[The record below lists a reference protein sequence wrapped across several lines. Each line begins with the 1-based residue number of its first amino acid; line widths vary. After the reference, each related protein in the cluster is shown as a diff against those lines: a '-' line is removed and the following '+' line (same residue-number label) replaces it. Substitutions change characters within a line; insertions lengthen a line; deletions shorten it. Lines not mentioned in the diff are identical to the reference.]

1 MKKLFVN
8 LILIITMLA
17 STAFA
22 SDNSL
27 NSIIIEGVSPDS
39 YNVVLR
45 TDRVANIKKSVPAD
59 GTLLLELKNITTS
72 LNLDTK
78 YINAGNI
85 DNVIVEN
92 TSNNGVNIYIQ
103 GIDAVGTDVIF
114 DTPAAPPVVV
124 SDGISKKQIGWIAAA
139 FILICAAAGSFRKSA
154 EKDARITY
162 KNDLTEREI
171 KFYKEY
177 KSDIVTSARI
187 DNKIRENLA
196 KARIANITQRAKT
209 IRSLQKMSMK

>member
-8 LILIITMLA
+8 LILIITMLTSA
-17 STAFA
+17 AFA

-27 NSIIIEGVSPDS
+27 NSIIIEGVSSDS

>member
-124 SDGISKKQIGWIAAA
+124 SEKIKKKQIGWIAAA

>member
-154 EKDARITY
+154 EKDAQVQVHAAVAAALPHLY
-162 KNDLTEREI
+162 KD
-171 KFYKEY
+171 
-177 KSDIVTSARI
+177 
-187 DNKIRENLA
+187 
-196 KARIANITQRAKT
+196 
-209 IRSLQKMSMK
+209 

>member
-196 KARIANITQRAKT
+196 KARIANISQRAKT

>member
-39 YNVVLR
+39 YNVVLG

>member
-39 YNVVLR
+39 YNVVVR